1 MRTRNLAKSTE
12 RKAGAVLSYA
22 QIALNAVGFCILIYM
37 IYNKAMQLKDKESI
51 RRLKESLDYRKIKLN
66 ISENLYVFRDYTFL
80 VAVMLSSIIFT
91 AIEKIL

>member
-1 MRTRNLAKSTE
+1 MTQTDPHQDIIKMS
-12 RKAGAVLSYA
+12 K
-22 QIALNAVGFCILIYM
+22 
-37 IYNKAMQLKDKESI
+37 LKDKESI